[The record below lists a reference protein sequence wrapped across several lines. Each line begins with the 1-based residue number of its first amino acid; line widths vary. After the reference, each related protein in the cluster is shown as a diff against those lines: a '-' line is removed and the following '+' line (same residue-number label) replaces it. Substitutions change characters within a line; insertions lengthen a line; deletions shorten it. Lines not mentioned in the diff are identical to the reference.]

1 MSESQKGRVF
11 SEEHKKH
18 LSEKAIG
25 RKMSEE
31 AKKKM
36 SLFHKGKKTK
46 GSTGMHWWNNGIE
59 SVLSYEC
66 PEGFVAGRK

>member
-1 MSESQKGRVF
+1 MYYIYEIKMKCSKN
-11 SEEHKKH
+11 KM
-18 LSEKAIG
+18 LSTL
-25 RKMSEE
+25 KMDGTS
-31 AKKKM
+31 
-36 SLFHKGKKTK
+36 K